1 MKLQCECGSSEKVA
15 LRVFTSKGSI
25 RVAPLCRPCYDEVVN
40 TASGEVGEVT
50 EFTIYDIAGQI
61 KRLQEEMP

>member
-1 MKLQCECGSSEKVA
+1 MTLQCECRSTRKVTV
-15 LRVFTSKGSI
+15 RTFTSKGSI

-40 TASGEVGEVT
+40 TTGGEVT
-50 EFTIYDIAGQI
+50 KFTIYDIAEQI